1 MTELDEIEEAKQV
14 LAKNGYFVAIM
25 FTVDDVQNN
34 YDCTDEEAFRVL
46 EKVFTNE
53 YVEQQIKDYVD
64 IIASS
69 MNLKHKE

>member
-34 YDCTDEEAFRVL
+34 YDCTDEEAFKVL

-53 YVEQQIKDYVD
+53 WISGEINDSIS
-64 IIASS
+64 IIANS

>member
-34 YDCTDEEAFRVL
+34 YDCTDEEAFKVL

-53 YVEQQIKDYVD
+53 WIDGEINDSIS
-64 IIASS
+64 IIANS

>member
-34 YDCTDEEAFRVL
+34 FDCTDEEAMKVL
-46 EKVFTNE
+46 DKVFNNE
-53 YVEQQIKDYVD
+53 YVTEQIFDSIK
-64 IIASS
+64 IIANS

>member
-34 YDCTDEEAFRVL
+34 YDCTDEEAFKVL
-46 EKVFTNE
+46 EKVFQN
-53 YVEQQIKDYVD
+53 KYVD
-64 IIASS
+64 QEISDAVKIIADS